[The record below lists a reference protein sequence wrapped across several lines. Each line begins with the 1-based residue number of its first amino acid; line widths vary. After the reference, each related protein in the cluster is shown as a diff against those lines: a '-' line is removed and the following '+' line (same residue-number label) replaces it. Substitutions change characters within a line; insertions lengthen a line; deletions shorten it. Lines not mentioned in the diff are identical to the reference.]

1 MFQNFFKIFRKSLPK
16 SLHKFLQNN
25 QRNFS
30 KNKFEVFCPGNAG
43 QIKIFQ
49 KILKIICKKLTNNI
63 IILLLT
69 NYSKINSP
77 KYFYKSQKMRK
88 YEVFQNFHIA
98 CSINSTFDINAAI
111 INTLLKI
118 VGLLISKFHFQR
130 NFLTKAFNFSAQIFH
145 IFLIFLYILHHFPQ
159 IFDEIFY
166 FYAQIFIFCS
176 FLKFYII
183 FLKFLP

>member
-1 MFQNFFKIFRKSLPK
+1 
-16 SLHKFLQNN
+16 
-25 QRNFS
+25 
-30 KNKFEVFCPGNAG
+30 
-43 QIKIFQ
+43 
-49 KILKIICKKLTNNI
+49 
-63 IILLLT
+63 
-69 NYSKINSP
+69 
-77 KYFYKSQKMRK
+77 MRK

-166 FYAQIFIFCS
+166 FYAQIFHILLIFEILHHFPQIFAVS
-176 FLKFYII
+176 FHFYAKI
-183 FLKFLP
+183 FHILLIFF